1 MTTETTSRNEYNPF
15 QRYLYMAFELGQSEW
30 KLGFTIGFGQ
40 RPRLRTIPARDV
52 VALQVEIRAAKKR
65 FGLPE
70 DAPVL
75 SCYEAGREGFWLHRY
90 LEKNGIQNL
99 IVDSS
104 SIEVNR
110 KAKRAKTDRLD
121 ARKLLKML
129 MRYHHHGEEKV
140 WSVVNIPGVEVEDH
154 RHLHRELNTLK
165 GERTKHINRIK
176 GFLTGQGVCISI
188 GDDFLTRLDTIRLW
202 DGSHLPPGLR
212 SRLEREFERMSL
224 VNEQI
229 KVLEAERREL
239 LRISTRPDVEL
250 VRQLMRLKGIGV
262 GSAWLWVM
270 EFFAWRQ
277 FRNRRQVG
285 ALSGLTPTPYQ
296 SGDDSREQG
305 ISKEGNAYVRSI
317 AIQIAWGWLRY
328 QPESKLTRWY
338 QERFGHGSKR
348 LRKIGTLAPHASAG
362 VVALARKLLI
372 DCWYYLET
380 GLVPEGVELN
390 QVRS

>member
-1 MTTETTSRNEYNPF
+1 MKTETTLRDEYNLS

-30 KLGFTIGFGQ
+30 KLGFTIGYGQ
-40 RPRLRTIPARDV
+40 KPRLRTIKARDV
-52 VALQVEIRAAKKR
+52 VALQDEMRAAKKR

-75 SCYEAGREGFWLHRY
+75 SCYEAGRDGFWLHRY
-90 LEKNGIQNL
+90 LDENGIQNL

-121 ARKLLKML
+121 ARKLLTML
-129 MRYHHHGEEKV
+129 MRYHYGEKKT
-140 WSVVNIPGVEVEDH
+140 WSVVNVPGSETEDH

-165 GERTKHINRIK
+165 AERTKHINRIK

-188 GDDFLTRLDTIRLW
+188 GKDFLSRLETIRLW
-202 DGSHLPPGLR
+202 DGSPLPPGLR
-212 SRLEREFERMSL
+212 SRLEREFARMLL

-229 KVLEAERREL
+229 KILEAERREL
-239 LRISTRPDVEL
+239 LCNSTRPDVEL
-250 VRQLMRLKGIGV
+250 VRQLMRLKGVGV

-296 SGDDSREQG
+296 SGADSREQG

-348 LRKIGTLAPHASAG
+348 LRKIGI
-362 VVALARKLLI
+362 VALARRLLI

>member
-1 MTTETTSRNEYNPF
+1 
-15 QRYLYMAFELGQSEW
+15 MAFEQGEAKW
-30 KLGFTIGFGQ
+30 KLGFTIGFAQ
-40 RPRLRTIPARDV
+40 KLRIRTIAGRDL
-52 VALQVEIRAAKKR
+52 AGLQEEIRAAKRR

-70 DAPVL
+70 VAPVL
-75 SCYEAGREGFWLHRY
+75 SCYEAGREGFWLDRY
-90 LEKNGIQNL
+90 LEKKGIENL
-99 IVDSS
+99 IVDSA

-110 KAKRAKTDRLD
+110 KAKRVKTDRLD

-129 MRYHHHGEEKV
+129 MRYHYHGEEKV
-140 WSVVNIPGVEVEDH
+140 WSIVNVPDVEAEDN

-165 GERTKHINRIK
+165 TERTRHSNRIK
-176 GFLTGQGVCISI
+176 GLLAGQGLSKTIR
-188 GDDFLTRLDTIRLW
+188 DDFLTRLETIRLW
-202 DGSHLPPGLR
+202 DGSPLAPGLR
-212 SRLEREFERMSL
+212 SRLEREYERMRL
-224 VNEQI
+224 ANEQI
-229 KVLEAERREL
+229 KELEAERREL
-239 LRISTRPDVEL
+239 LRNSSRADIEL
-250 VRQLMRLKGIGV
+250 VRQLMRWKGIGV

-270 EFFAWRQ
+270 EFFAWRE

-296 SGDDSREQG
+296 SGDDAREQG

-328 QPESKLTRWY
+328 QPESKQTRWY

-348 LRKIGTLAPHASAG
+348 LRKIGI
-362 VVALARKLLI
+362 VALARRLLI

-390 QVRS
+390 QMRL

>member
-1 MTTETTSRNEYNPF
+1 MTTETTLRKEYNAF
-15 QRYLYMAFELGQSEW
+15 QLHLYMAFELGQSEW

-40 RPRLRTIPARDV
+40 KPRLRTIKARDL
-52 VALQVEIRAAKKR
+52 VALEDEIRAAKKR
-65 FGLPE
+65 FRLPE
-70 DAPVL
+70 DVPVL
-75 SCYEAGREGFWLHRY
+75 SCYEAGREGFWLHRFHQSTSI
-90 LEKNGIQNL
+90 KNL

-121 ARKLLKML
+121 ARKLLTML
-129 MRYHHHGEEKV
+129 MRYHHGEEKA
-140 WSVVNIPGVEVEDH
+140 WSVVNVPSTETEDH

-165 GERTKHINRIK
+165 AERTKHINRIK

-188 GDDFLTRLDTIRLW
+188 ADDFLPRLDTIRLW
-202 DGSHLPPGLR
+202 DGSPLPPGLQ
-212 SRLEREFERMSL
+212 SRLEREFERMLL

-229 KVLEAERREL
+229 KNLEAERREL
-239 LRISTRPDVEL
+239 IRNSTRPDVEL

-270 EFFAWRQ
+270 EFFAWRH
-277 FRNRRQVG
+277 FRNRREVG

-328 QPESKLTRWY
+328 QPDSKLTRWY

-348 LRKIGTLAPHASAG
+348 LRKIGI
-362 VVALARKLLI
+362 VALARKLLI

-390 QVRS
+390 QARS

>member
-1 MTTETTSRNEYNPF
+1 
-15 QRYLYMAFELGQSEW
+15 MAFELGEAKW
-30 KLGFTIGFGQ
+30 KIGFTIGFGQ
-40 RPRLRTIPARDV
+40 KPRLRDIKARDMT
-52 VALQVEIRAAKKR
+52 ALQGEIKAAKKR
-65 FGLPE
+65 FGMPE

-90 LEKNGIQNL
+90 LDENRIQNL

-129 MRYHHHGEEKV
+129 MRYHYHGEEKV
-140 WSVVNIPGVEVEDH
+140 WSIVNVPSVEAEDH

-165 GERTKHINRIK
+165 AERTKHINRIK
-176 GFLTGQGVCISI
+176 GFLTGQGVSISI
-188 GDDFLTRLDTIRLW
+188 RGDFLTHLDTIRLW
-202 DGSHLPPGLR
+202 DGSRLPSGLR

-229 KVLEAERREL
+229 KILEAERREL
-239 LRISTRPDVEL
+239 IRNSTRPDVEL
-250 VRQLMRLKGIGV
+250 VRQLMRMKGIGV

-296 SGDDSREQG
+296 SGDNSREQG
-305 ISKEGNAYVRSI
+305 ISKEGNRYVRSI

-338 QERFGHGSKR
+338 EQRFGHGSKR
-348 LRKIGTLAPHASAG
+348 LRKIGI
-362 VVALARKLLI
+362 VALARKLLI
-372 DCWYYLET
+372 DCWIYLET
-380 GLVPEGVELN
+380 GLVPEGVELHPL
-390 QVRS
+390 QL

>member
-1 MTTETTSRNEYNPF
+1 
-15 QRYLYMAFELGQSEW
+15 MAFELGQSEW

-40 RPRLRTIPARDV
+40 KPRLRTTKARDLA
-52 VALQVEIRAAKKR
+52 ALQDEIRTAKKR

-70 DAPVL
+70 DGPVL

-129 MRYHHHGEEKV
+129 MRYHYHGEEKV
-140 WSVVNIPGVEVEDH
+140 WSIVNVPSIEAEDH

-165 GERTKHINRIK
+165 AERTRHINRIK
-176 GFLTGQGVCISI
+176 GFLTGQGVSISI
-188 GDDFLTRLDTIRLW
+188 RGDFLTHLDTIRLW
-202 DGSHLPPGLR
+202 DGSPLPSGLR

-229 KVLEAERREL
+229 KILEAERREL
-239 LRISTRPDVEL
+239 IRNSTRPDVEL
-250 VRQLMRLKGIGV
+250 VRQLMRMKGIGV

-296 SGDDSREQG
+296 SGNDSREQG
-305 ISKEGNAYVRSI
+305 ISKEGNRYVRSI

-338 QERFGHGSKR
+338 EKRFGHGGKR
-348 LRKIGTLAPHASAG
+348 LRKIGI
-362 VVALARKLLI
+362 VALARKLLI

-390 QVRS
+390 QVRL

>member
-1 MTTETTSRNEYNPF
+1 
-15 QRYLYMAFELGQSEW
+15 MAFELGEAKW
-30 KLGFTIGFGQ
+30 KIGFTIGFGQ
-40 RPRLRTIPARDV
+40 KPRLRNIKAKDV
-52 VALQVEIRAAKKR
+52 IALQDEIQAAKKR
-65 FGLPE
+65 FELPE

-90 LEKNGIQNL
+90 LDENGSQNL

-129 MRYHHHGEEKV
+129 LRYHYHGEEKV
-140 WSVVNIPGVEVEDH
+140 WSIVNVPGVKTEDH

-165 GERTKHINRIK
+165 AERTRHINRIK
-176 GFLTGQGVCISI
+176 GFLTGQGVSISI
-188 GDDFLTRLDTIRLW
+188 KDDFLAHLDTIRLW
-202 DGSHLPPGLR
+202 DGSPLRSGLR

-224 VNEQI
+224 ANEQI
-229 KVLEAERREL
+229 KILEAERRDL
-239 LRISTRPDVEL
+239 IRNSTRPDVEL
-250 VRQLMRLKGIGV
+250 VRQLMRMKGIGV

-305 ISKEGNAYVRSI
+305 ISKEGNRYVRSI

-338 QERFGHGSKR
+338 EKRFGHGGKR
-348 LRKIGTLAPHASAG
+348 LRKIGI
-362 VVALARKLLI
+362 VALARKLLI
-372 DCWYYLET
+372 DCWVYLET
-380 GLVPEGVELN
+380 GLIPEGVELN
-390 QVRS
+390 QVRL

>member
-1 MTTETTSRNEYNPF
+1 MKTETTLRDEYNLS
-15 QRYLYMAFELGQSEW
+15 QGHLYMAFELGEAKW
-30 KLGFTIGFGQ
+30 KIGFTIGFGQ
-40 RPRLRTIPARDV
+40 KPRLRDIKAKDV
-52 VALQVEIRAAKKR
+52 AELQGEIQAAKKR
-65 FGLPE
+65 FELPE
-70 DAPVL
+70 DTLVL

-90 LEKNGIQNL
+90 LEENEIQNL

-129 MRYHHHGEEKV
+129 LRYHYHGEEKV
-140 WSVVNIPGVEVEDH
+140 WSIVNVPGVETEDH

-165 GERTKHINRIK
+165 AERTKHINRIK
-176 GFLTGQGVCISI
+176 GFLTGQGVSISI
-188 GDDFLTRLDTIRLW
+188 RGDFLAHLDTIRLW
-202 DGSHLPPGLR
+202 DGSPLPSGLR

-229 KVLEAERREL
+229 KILEAERREL
-239 LRISTRPDVEL
+239 IRNSTRPDVEL
-250 VRQLMRLKGIGV
+250 VRQLMRMKGIGV

-270 EFFAWRQ
+270 EFFAWRE

-305 ISKEGNAYVRSI
+305 ISKEGNRYVRSI

-338 QERFGHGSKR
+338 QKRFGHGGKR
-348 LRKIGTLAPHASAG
+348 LRKIGI
-362 VVALARKLLI
+362 VALARKLLI
-372 DCWYYLET
+372 DCWVYLET
-380 GLVPEGVELN
+380 GLIPEGVELN
-390 QVRS
+390 QVRL

>member
-1 MTTETTSRNEYNPF
+1 MTTETTSRNEYNSF

-30 KLGFTIGFGQ
+30 KLGFTIGYGQ
-40 RPRLRTIPARDV
+40 KPRLRTIKARDV
-52 VALQVEIRAAKKR
+52 VALQDEMRAAKKR

-75 SCYEAGREGFWLHRY
+75 SCYEAGRDGFWLHRY
-90 LEKNGIQNL
+90 LDENGIQNL

-121 ARKLLKML
+121 ARKLLTML
-129 MRYHHHGEEKV
+129 MRYHYGEKKT
-140 WSVVNIPGVEVEDH
+140 WSVVNVPGSETEDH

-165 GERTKHINRIK
+165 AERTKHINRIK

-188 GDDFLTRLDTIRLW
+188 GKDFLSRLETIRLW
-202 DGSHLPPGLR
+202 DGSPLPPGLR
-212 SRLEREFERMSL
+212 SRLEREFARMLL

-229 KVLEAERREL
+229 KILEAERREL
-239 LRISTRPDVEL
+239 LCNSTRPDVEL
-250 VRQLMRLKGIGV
+250 VRQLMRLKGVGV

-296 SGDDSREQG
+296 SGADSREQG

-348 LRKIGTLAPHASAG
+348 LRKIGI
-362 VVALARKLLI
+362 VALARRLLI

>member
-1 MTTETTSRNEYNPF
+1 
-15 QRYLYMAFELGQSEW
+15 
-30 KLGFTIGFGQ
+30 
-40 RPRLRTIPARDV
+40 
-52 VALQVEIRAAKKR
+52 
-65 FGLPE
+65 
-70 DAPVL
+70 
-75 SCYEAGREGFWLHRY
+75 
-90 LEKNGIQNL
+90 
-99 IVDSS
+99 
-104 SIEVNR
+104 
-110 KAKRAKTDRLD
+110 
-121 ARKLLKML
+121 
-129 MRYHHHGEEKV
+129 
-140 WSVVNIPGVEVEDH
+140 
-154 RHLHRELNTLK
+154 
-165 GERTKHINRIK
+165 
-176 GFLTGQGVCISI
+176 
-188 GDDFLTRLDTIRLW
+188 LW

>member
-1 MTTETTSRNEYNPF
+1 MNTETTRRDEYNSF
-15 QRYLYMAFELGQSEW
+15 QAHLYMAFELGEAKW
-30 KLGFTIGFGQ
+30 KIGFTIGFGQ
-40 RPRLRTIPARDV
+40 QPRLRDIKARDV
-52 VALQVEIRAAKKR
+52 TALQDEIKAAKKR

-70 DAPVL
+70 DALVL

-90 LEKNGIQNL
+90 LDENRIQNL

-129 MRYHHHGEEKV
+129 MRYHYHGEEKV
-140 WSVVNIPGVEVEDH
+140 WSIVNVPSIEAEDH

-165 GERTKHINRIK
+165 AERTRHINRIK
-176 GFLTGQGVCISI
+176 GFLTGQGVSISI
-188 GDDFLTRLDTIRLW
+188 RGDFLTHLDTIRLW
-202 DGSHLPPGLR
+202 DGSRLPSGLR

-229 KVLEAERREL
+229 KILEAERREL
-239 LRISTRPDVEL
+239 IRNSTRPDVEL
-250 VRQLMRLKGIGV
+250 VRQLMRMKGIGV

-305 ISKEGNAYVRSI
+305 ISKEGNRYVRSI

-338 QERFGHGSKR
+338 EKRFGHGSKR
-348 LRKIGTLAPHASAG
+348 LRKIGI
-362 VVALARKLLI
+362 VALARKLLI
-372 DCWYYLET
+372 DCWIYLET
-380 GLVPEGVELN
+380 GLVPEGVELH
-390 QVRS
+390 QLQL

>member
-1 MTTETTSRNEYNPF
+1 MKTETTLRDEYNAS
-15 QRYLYMAFELGQSEW
+15 QSHLYMAFELGEAKW
-30 KLGFTIGFGQ
+30 KIGFTIGFGQ
-40 RPRLRTIPARDV
+40 KPRLRDIKAKDV
-52 VALQVEIRAAKKR
+52 AVLQDEIQAAKKR
-65 FGLPE
+65 FELTE
-70 DAPVL
+70 DTLVL

-90 LEKNGIQNL
+90 LEKNEIQNL

-129 MRYHHHGEEKV
+129 MRYHYHGEEKV
-140 WSVVNIPGVEVEDH
+140 WSIVNVPSIEAEDH

-165 GERTKHINRIK
+165 AERTRHINRIK
-176 GFLTGQGVCISI
+176 GFLTGQGVSISI
-188 GDDFLTRLDTIRLW
+188 REDFLARLDTIRLW
-202 DGSHLPPGLR
+202 DGSRLPSGLR

-229 KVLEAERREL
+229 KILEAERREL
-239 LRISTRPDVEL
+239 IRNSTRPDVEL
-250 VRQLMRLKGIGV
+250 VRQLMRMKGIGV

-270 EFFAWRQ
+270 EFFTWRQ

-305 ISKEGNAYVRSI
+305 ISKEGNRYVRSI

-338 QERFGHGSKR
+338 EKRFGHGGKR
-348 LRKIGTLAPHASAG
+348 LRKIGI
-362 VVALARKLLI
+362 VALARKLLI

-390 QVRS
+390 EVRL